1 MDVKGESHEGKQQVK
16 GPVRP
21 SREMSN
27 CVERAKLKRQ
37 EDKKQKAT
45 H

>member
-16 GPVRP
+16 GACAAV
-21 SREMSN
+21 REMSN